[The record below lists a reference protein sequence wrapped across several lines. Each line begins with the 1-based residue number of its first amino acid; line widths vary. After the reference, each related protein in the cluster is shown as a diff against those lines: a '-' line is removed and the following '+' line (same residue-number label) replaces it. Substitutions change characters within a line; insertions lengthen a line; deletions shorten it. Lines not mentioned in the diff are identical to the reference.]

1 MDLLLYSYNNIRI
14 KQSMQNYN
22 SQQQIF
28 IVINAFLLLFIFI
41 AGGLNKVANFQDTV
55 TYLETKIN
63 EIQLNPIFIT
73 SVIVTIFYFYLNIY
87 IQRNS
92 LNTFLF
98 SSIVLAVSVAIIG
111 IPFLVYFKKY
121 LNQNCSKAFVSLI
134 YDTAILGVIG
144 LLTLG
149 SAVVMYSLYTNSYQ
163 EYAYAATIGLAAFT
177 AMTILIFNFPT
188 NKEEVISFTKNLS
201 ILGGLMLLSQR
212 FV

>member
-1 MDLLLYSYNNIRI
+1 
-14 KQSMQNYN
+14 MQKYIN
-22 SQQQIF
+22 QQLF
-28 IVINAFLLLFIFI
+28 IVVNAFLLLFIFI
-41 AGGLNKVANFQDTV
+41 AGGFNKIANFKDTAS
-55 TYLETKIN
+55 YLETKIN
-63 EIQLNPIFIT
+63 ETQLNPIFIA
-73 SVIVTIFYFYLNIY
+73 SILVTIVYFYSNIY

-92 LNTFLF
+92 LNSFLL
-98 SSIVLAVSVAIIG
+98 SSIVIAVSIAIIG

-134 YDTAILGVIG
+134 YDVAILGVIG

-149 SAVVMYSLYTNSYQ
+149 SVIIMYSLYTNSYK

-177 AMTILIFNFPT
+177 AMTILIFHFPT
-188 NKEEVISFTKNLS
+188 NKAEVISATKNLS

>member
-1 MDLLLYSYNNIRI
+1 
-14 KQSMQNYN
+14 MQNYN
-22 SQQQIF
+22 SQQIF
-28 IVINAFLLLFIFI
+28 TVINVFLLLFIFI
-41 AGGLNKVANFQDTV
+41 AGGFNKIANFQDTA

-73 SVIVTIFYFYLNIY
+73 SIIVTIFYFYLNIY

-92 LNTFLF
+92 LNSFLLL
-98 SSIVLAVSVAIIG
+98 SIVISVSIAITG

-134 YDTAILGVIG
+134 YDAAILGVIG

-149 SAVVMYSLYTNSYQ
+149 SVIIMYSLYTNSYQ

-177 AMTILIFNFPT
+177 AMTILIFHLPT
-188 NKEEVISFTKNLS
+188 NKAEVISFTKNLS

>member
-1 MDLLLYSYNNIRI
+1 MKI
-14 KQSMQNYN
+14 YN
-22 SQQQIF
+22 SQQIF

-41 AGGLNKVANFQDTV
+41 AGGFNKIANFKDTAS
-55 TYLETKIN
+55 YLETKIN
-63 EIQLNPIFIT
+63 ETQLNPIFIA
-73 SVIVTIFYFYLNIY
+73 SIFVTIFYFYLNIY

-92 LNTFLF
+92 FNSFLL
-98 SSIVLAVSVAIIG
+98 SSIVIAVSIAIIG

-134 YDTAILGVIG
+134 YDVVILGVIG

-149 SAVVMYSLYTNSYQ
+149 SVIIMYSLYTNSYK

-177 AMTILIFNFPT
+177 AMTILIFHFPT
-188 NKEEVISFTKNLS
+188 NKAEVISFTKNLS

>member
-1 MDLLLYSYNNIRI
+1 
-14 KQSMQNYN
+14 MQNYN
-22 SQQQIF
+22 SQQIF
-28 IVINAFLLLFIFI
+28 TVINAFLLLFIFI
-41 AGGLNKVANFQDTV
+41 AGGFNKIANFQDTA

-73 SVIVTIFYFYLNIY
+73 SIIVTIFYFYLNIY
-87 IQRNS
+87 IQRSS
-92 LNTFLF
+92 LNSFLL
-98 SSIVLAVSVAIIG
+98 SSIVIAVSIAITG

-121 LNQNCSKAFVSLI
+121 LNQNFGKPFVSLI
-134 YDTAILGVIG
+134 YDAAIIGVIG

-149 SAVVMYSLYTNSYQ
+149 SAIVMYSLYTNSYK

-177 AMTILIFNFPT
+177 AMTILIFHFPT

>member
-1 MDLLLYSYNNIRI
+1 
-14 KQSMQNYN
+14 MQNYN
-22 SQQQIF
+22 SQQIF

-41 AGGLNKVANFQDTV
+41 AGGFNKIANFKDTAS
-55 TYLETKIN
+55 YLETKIN
-63 EIQLNPIFIT
+63 ETQLNPIFIA
-73 SVIVTIFYFYLNIY
+73 SILVTIVYFYLNIY

-92 LNTFLF
+92 LNSFLL
-98 SSIVLAVSVAIIG
+98 SSIVIAVSIAIIG

-134 YDTAILGVIG
+134 YDVAILGVIG

-149 SAVVMYSLYTNSYQ
+149 SVIIMYSLYTNSYK

-177 AMTILIFNFPT
+177 AMTILIFHFPT
-188 NKEEVISFTKNLS
+188 NKAEVISFTKNLS

>member
-1 MDLLLYSYNNIRI
+1 
-14 KQSMQNYN
+14 MQNYN
-22 SQQQIF
+22 NQQIF

-41 AGGLNKVANFQDTV
+41 AGGLNKIANFQDTV

-73 SVIVTIFYFYLNIY
+73 SVLVTIFYFYLNIY
-87 IQRNS
+87 TQRHNLNS
-92 LNTFLF
+92 FLL
-98 SSIVLAVSVAIIG
+98 STIIIAVSIAIIG

-121 LNQNCSKAFVSLI
+121 LNQNYSKAFISLI
-134 YDTAILGVIG
+134 YDAAIIGVIG

-149 SAVVMYSLYTNSYQ
+149 SVVILYALYANSYK
-163 EYAYAATIGLAAFT
+163 EYAYTATIGLAAFT
-177 AMTILIFNFPT
+177 AMTILIFHFPT
-188 NKEEVISFTKNLS
+188 NKAEVISFTKNLS

>member
-1 MDLLLYSYNNIRI
+1 
-14 KQSMQNYN
+14 MQKYIN
-22 SQQQIF
+22 QQLF
-28 IVINAFLLLFIFI
+28 TVINAFLLLFIFI
-41 AGGLNKVANFQDTV
+41 AGGCNKIANFKDTAS
-55 TYLETKIN
+55 YLETKIN
-63 EIQLNPIFIT
+63 ETQLNPIFIA
-73 SVIVTIFYFYLNIY
+73 SILVTIVYFYLNIY

-92 LNTFLF
+92 LNSFLL
-98 SSIVLAVSVAIIG
+98 SSIVIAVSIAIIG

-134 YDTAILGVIG
+134 YDVAILGVIG

-149 SAVVMYSLYTNSYQ
+149 SVIIMYSLYTNSYK

-177 AMTILIFNFPT
+177 AMTILIFHFPT
-188 NKEEVISFTKNLS
+188 NKAEVISATKNLS